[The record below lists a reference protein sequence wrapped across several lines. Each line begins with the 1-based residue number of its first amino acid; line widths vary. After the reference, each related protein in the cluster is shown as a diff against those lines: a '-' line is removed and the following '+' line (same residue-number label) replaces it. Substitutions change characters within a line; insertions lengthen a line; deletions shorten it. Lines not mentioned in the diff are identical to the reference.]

1 MRSRWLH
8 APLLHTAHGRERKVT
23 WLELFYDLIFVAAII
38 QLGDAL
44 SHHVTIGNFAAF
56 AGHFVPLWIAWSG
69 FTFFA
74 NRFDV
79 DDFTHRI
86 MVFIQMF
93 AMGAMAISAPHAMEG
108 HHTVFAL
115 CFTVAQVMVV
125 AMYARAWYQVPKAR
139 DYCKYWG
146 GAFAISAG
154 LFLISAFVPT
164 PWTYGF
170 WVAGILAILG
180 APVSKVSRTLMER
193 YPLDMEHLSERY
205 GLLTIIVLGESF
217 VKVLSYLSG
226 SELATELEYVL
237 KGSLGL
243 LLTCTVWW
251 IYFDDVAG
259 SHLKKHRGA
268 FEVWLVGHLPLAIAI
283 TGVGVAVKKAIK
295 FDFSVPAPD
304 DYRWLLAGTL
314 CMTMASVAI
323 IDSVTARREA
333 FLSDRARVNVRFA
346 SAFIVL
352 LLGQVGSKMSAGT
365 FMALATTI
373 CVAQVLFDLMM
384 APMEAAEHSGDEPV
398 SIAELARQ
406 KEAKQRSARD
416 NRPRDVGKAIRKGAP
431 AELRRDLYFF
441 FLEGS
446 WTRLLMSLLFVY
458 VILNVFFAGLYLLEP
473 GSISGTGSD
482 SFAHAFFFSVQ
493 TMSTIGYGAMT
504 PATSYGDLIVTIE
517 AAAGLLGVAMATGM
531 IFAKV
536 SRPQASVLFSKVMVL
551 TTRHGKRT
559 LMLRAGNARGGEV
572 ADATVTLTVL
582 KEEISAEGHHMRM
595 LHDMKLVR
603 ARTPMFAMS
612 WSIFHEID
620 EDSPLYDVNWDDPD
634 EHIMMFVVT
643 LMGHDGT
650 YGQTTFSRHLYY
662 PEDVRVGE
670 RFVDVISQLEDGRLM
685 VDYHKFHDTVPDAEA
700 GETQAGS

>member
-44 SHHVTIGNFAAF
+44 SHQVSIGNFASF

-86 MVFIQMF
+86 MVFVQMF

-108 HHTVFAL
+108 RHEIFSFCFA
-115 CFTVAQVMVV
+115 VAQVMVV
-125 AMYARAWYQVPKAR
+125 VMHYRAWLQVPKAR
-139 DYCKYWG
+139 DYAKYWG
-146 GAFAISAG
+146 IVFGISAAC
-154 LFLISAFVPT
+154 FLVSGFLPT
-164 PWTYGF
+164 SLAYVF
-170 WVAGILAILG
+170 WALGILAILA
-180 APVSKVSRTLMER
+180 APVSRVSRELQER
-193 YPLDMEHLSERY
+193 YPIDMEHLSERY

-217 VKVLSYLSG
+217 VKVLSFLSG
-226 SELATELEYVL
+226 SELATEIDYVL

-268 FEVWLVGHLPLAIAI
+268 FEVWLYGHLPLAIAV

-333 FLSDRARVNVRFA
+333 FLSDRARVNVRFG
-346 SAFIVL
+346 SAFVVL
-352 LLGQVGSKMSAGT
+352 LLGQIGSQMSAGT
-365 FMALATTI
+365 FMALATTV

-384 APMEAAEHSGDEPV
+384 APMEAREHSGDEPV

-406 KEAKQRSARD
+406 REARQRSARD
-416 NRPRDVGKAIRKGAP
+416 NRPTNIGKAIRKGAP

-458 VILNVFFAGLYLLEP
+458 VILNVVFAGLFLLEP
-473 GSISGTGSD
+473 GSISGNTTD
-482 SFAHAFFFSVQ
+482 SFAAAFFFSVQ
-493 TMSTIGYGAMT
+493 TMSTIGYGGLS

-517 AAAGLLGVAMATGM
+517 AAAGLLGVALATGM

-536 SRPQASVLFSKVMVL
+536 SRPQASVLFSNVMVL

-559 LMLRAGNARGGEV
+559 LMMRAGNARGNEV
-572 ADATVTLTVL
+572 VDATMSLIVL
-582 KEEISAEGHHMRM
+582 KEEISPEGHHMRL
-595 LHDMKLVR
+595 LHDLKLVR
-603 ARTPMFAMS
+603 SRTPMFAMS

-620 EDSPLYDVNWDDPD
+620 EDSPLYDVDWDKP
-634 EHIMMFVVT
+634 EEQLMMFVAT

-650 YGQTTFSRHLYY
+650 YGQTTFARHTYY
-662 PEDVRVGE
+662 PEDVRVNH
-670 RFVDVISQLEDGRLM
+670 RYADVISQLEDGRMM
-685 VDYHKFHDTVPDAEA
+685 VDYHKFHDTVPDADKA
-700 GETQAGS
+700 PG

>member
-8 APLLHTAHGRERKVT
+8 APLLHTAHGHERKVT

-44 SHHVTIGNFAAF
+44 SHHVSLGGFAAF

-86 MVFIQMF
+86 MVFVQMF

-108 HHTVFAL
+108 HPAIFSVCFA
-115 CFTVAQVMVV
+115 VAQAMVMV
-125 AMYARAWYQVPKAR
+125 MHIRAWYQVPKAR

-146 GAFAISAG
+146 IVFGLSA
-154 LFLISAFVPT
+154 LAFLISALLPT
-164 PWTYGF
+164 PWTYGM
-170 WVAGILAILG
+170 WGLGILVILA

-226 SELATELEYVL
+226 SDLGTELEYVA

-259 SHLKKHRGA
+259 SHLKKQRGA
-268 FEVWLVGHLPLAIAI
+268 FEVWLYGHLPLAIAI

-295 FDFSVPAPD
+295 FDFSAPAPD
-304 DYRWLLAGTL
+304 EYRWLVAGTL
-314 CMTMASVAI
+314 CMTFASVAI

-333 FLSDRARVNVRFA
+333 QLSDRARVNVRFF

-352 LLGQVGSKMSAGT
+352 LLGQVGSTMSAGM

-373 CVAQVLFDLMM
+373 CVAQVLFDMMM
-384 APMEAAEHSGDEPV
+384 APMELAEHRGDEPI
-398 SIAELARQ
+398 STAELARQ
-406 KEAKQRSARD
+406 RLARERDAKD
-416 NRPRDVGKAIRKGAP
+416 NRPRQLGATIRKGAP

-446 WTRLLMSLLFVY
+446 WTRLMMSLVFVY
-458 VILNVFFAGLYLLEP
+458 VILNVLFAGLYMLEP
-473 GSISGTGSD
+473 GSISGTAQD
-482 SFAHAFFFSVQ
+482 SFADAFFFSVQ
-493 TMSTIGYGAMT
+493 TMSTIGYGGLT

-517 AAAGLLGVAMATGM
+517 AAVGLLGVALATGM

-551 TTRHGKRT
+551 TTRHGKPT
-559 LMLRAGNARGGEV
+559 LMLRAGNARGNEV
-572 ADATVTLTVL
+572 ADATITLTVL
-582 KEEISAEGHHMRM
+582 KEEISPEGHHFRM
-595 LHDMKLVR
+595 LYDMEPVR
-603 ARTPMFAMS
+603 GRTPMFTMS

-620 EDSPLYDVNWDDPD
+620 EDSPLHDVDWDNPD
-634 EHIMMFVVT
+634 EHIMVFIVT
-643 LMGHDGT
+643 LKGHDGT
-650 YGQTTFSRHLYY
+650 YGSTTFARHLYY
-662 PEDVRVGE
+662 PDDVRVNH
-670 RFVDVISQLEDGRLM
+670 RFVDVISQLEDGRMM
-685 VDYHKFHDTVPDAEA
+685 VDYTKFHDTVPDQ
-700 GETQAGS
+700 QAATS

>member
-44 SHHVTIGNFAAF
+44 GHDVSISGFAAF
-56 AGHFVPLWIAWSG
+56 AGHFAPLWIAWSG

-86 MVFIQMF
+86 MVFVQMF

-108 HHTVFAL
+108 HHTIFSL
-115 CFTVAQVMVV
+115 CFAVAQLMVV
-125 AMYARAWYQVPKAR
+125 AMHVRAWYQVPNAR

-146 GAFAISAG
+146 IVFAISA
-154 LFLISAFVPT
+154 LAFLLSALLPT
-164 PWTYGF
+164 PWAYGM
-170 WVAGILAILG
+170 WGLGILAILA
-180 APVSKVSRTLMER
+180 APVSEVSRTLMER

-226 SELATELEYVL
+226 SELATELEYVG

-259 SHLKKHRGA
+259 SHLKKQRGA
-268 FEVWLVGHLPLAIAI
+268 FEVWLYGHLPLAIAI

-295 FDFSVPAPD
+295 FDFGAPAPD
-304 DYRWLLAGTL
+304 EYRWLVAGTL
-314 CMTMASVAI
+314 CLTFASVAI

-333 FLSDRARVNVRFA
+333 QLSDRARVNVRFA

-352 LLGQVGSKMSAGT
+352 LLGQVGSTMSAGT

-373 CVAQVLFDLMM
+373 CVAQVLFDMMM
-384 APMEAAEHSGDEPV
+384 APMEAAEHSGDEPI

-406 KEAKQRSARD
+406 RFARERSGRD
-416 NRPRDVGKAIRKGAP
+416 NRPGDVGKAIRKGAP

-446 WTRLLMSLLFVY
+446 WTRLMMSLVFVY
-458 VILNVFFAGLYLLEP
+458 VILNVFFAGLYMLEP
-473 GSISGTGSD
+473 GSISGTARD
-482 SFAHAFFFSVQ
+482 SFADAFFFSVQ
-493 TMSTIGYGAMT
+493 TMSTIGYGGLT
-504 PATSYGDLIVTIE
+504 PATGYGDLIVTIE
-517 AAAGLLGVAMATGM
+517 AAVGLLGVALATGM

-536 SRPQASVLFSKVMVL
+536 SRPQASVLFSNVMVL
-551 TTRHGKRT
+551 TTRHGKPT
-559 LMLRAGNARGGEV
+559 LMLRAGNARGNEV
-572 ADATVTLTVL
+572 ADATVTVTVL
-582 KEEISAEGHHMRM
+582 KEEISPEGHHFRM
-595 LHDMKLVR
+595 LHDVPLVR
-603 ARTPMFAMS
+603 SRTPMFSMS

-620 EDSPLYDVNWDDPD
+620 EDSPLHDVDWNDPD
-634 EHIMMFVVT
+634 DHIMVFIVT
-643 LMGHDGT
+643 LKGHDGT
-650 YGQTTFSRHLYY
+650 YGSTTFARHLYY
-662 PEDVRVGE
+662 PDDVRVNH
-670 RFVDVISQLEDGRLM
+670 RFVDVISQLEDGRMM
-685 VDYHKFHDTVPDAEA
+685 VDYHKFHDTVPDGEA
-700 GETQAGS
+700 LPG

>member
-1 MRSRWLH
+1 
-8 APLLHTAHGRERKVT
+8 LLHTAHGRERKVT

-44 SHHVTIGNFAAF
+44 SHHVTLGGFAAF

-108 HHTVFAL
+108 HHTIFSL
-115 CFTVAQVMVV
+115 CFAVAQTMVV
-125 AMYARAWYQVPKAR
+125 VMYARAWYQVPNSR

-146 GAFAISAG
+146 GAFAISGVA
-154 LFLISAFVPT
+154 FLISAFMPL
-164 PWTYGF
+164 PWAYGF
-170 WVAGILAILG
+170 WGLGILAILG
-180 APVSKVSRTLMER
+180 APVSKVSRELMER

-226 SELATELEYVL
+226 SDLTTELEYVL

-259 SHLKKHRGA
+259 SHLKKQRGA
-268 FEVWLVGHLPLAIAI
+268 FEVWLYGHLPLAIAI

-295 FDFSVPAPD
+295 FDFTAPAPD
-304 DYRWLLAGTL
+304 GYRWLVAGTL
-314 CMTMASVAI
+314 CMTFASVAI

-333 FLSDRARVNVRFA
+333 FLSDRARVNVRFF

-352 LLGQVGSKMSAGT
+352 LLGQVGSTMSAGM

-373 CVAQVLFDLMM
+373 CVAQVLFDMMM
-384 APMEAAEHSGDEPV
+384 APMEAAEHHGDEPV

-406 KEAKQRSARD
+406 RLAKERDAKD
-416 NRPRDVGKAIRKGAP
+416 NRPNRLGEAIRKGAP

-446 WTRLLMSLLFVY
+446 WTRLLMSLVFVY
-458 VILNVFFAGLYLLEP
+458 VILNVLFAGLYMLEP
-473 GSISGTGSD
+473 GSISGTSTDG
-482 SFAHAFFFSVQ
+482 FAHAFFFSVQ
-493 TMSTIGYGAMT
+493 TMSTIGYGGLT
-504 PATSYGDLIVTIE
+504 PATAYGDLIVTIE
-517 AAAGLLGVAMATGM
+517 AAVGLLGVALATGM

-536 SRPQASVLFSKVMVL
+536 SRPQASVLFSNVMVL
-551 TTRHGKRT
+551 TTRHGVRT
-559 LMLRAGNARGGEV
+559 LMLRAGNARGNEV
-572 ADATVTLTVL
+572 SDAEVSLTVL
-582 KEEISAEGHHMRM
+582 KEEISPEGHHMRM
-595 LHDMKLVR
+595 LHDLKPVR
-603 ARTPMFAMS
+603 GRTPMFSMS

-620 EDSPLYDVNWDDPD
+620 EDSPLFDVDWDSPD
-634 EHIMMFVVT
+634 DHIMVFIVT
-643 LMGHDGT
+643 LKGHDGT
-650 YGQTTFSRHLYY
+650 YGSTTSARHLYY
-662 PEDVRVGE
+662 PDDVKVDH
-670 RFVDVISQLEDGRLM
+670 RFVDVMSQLEDGRLM
-685 VDYHKFHDTVPDAEA
+685 VDYTKFHDTLPDEQAEDD
-700 GETQAGS
+700 

>member
-44 SHHVTIGNFAAF
+44 SHHVTLGGFAAF
-56 AGHFVPLWIAWSG
+56 AGHFVPLWLAWSG

-86 MVFIQMF
+86 VVFVQMF
-93 AMGAMAISAPHAMEG
+93 AMGAMAITAPNAMQG
-108 HHTVFAL
+108 HHTIFAL
-115 CFTVAQVMVV
+115 SFTVAQLMVV
-125 AMYARAWYQVPKAR
+125 VMYARAWLQVPKAR

-146 GAFAISAG
+146 AAFAISAVC
-154 LFLISAFVPT
+154 FLISAFLPSA
-164 PWTYGF
+164 WAYGF
-170 WVAGILAILG
+170 WGAGTVAILG
-180 APVSKVSRTLMER
+180 APLSKVSRTLMER

-226 SELATELEYVL
+226 SELATELEYVA

-259 SHLKKHRGA
+259 SKLKKHRGA
-268 FEVWLVGHLPLAIAI
+268 FEVWLLGHLPLAIAI

-365 FMALATTI
+365 FMALATTV
-373 CVAQVLFDLMM
+373 CVAQVLFDMMM

-406 KEAKQRSARD
+406 RLANERNAKD
-416 NRPRDVGKAIRKGAP
+416 NRPNRVGDAIRKGAP

-446 WTRLLMSLLFVY
+446 WTRLLMSLVFVY
-458 VILNVFFAGLYLLEP
+458 VLLNVFFAGLYLLEP
-473 GSISGTGSD
+473 GSISGTSAD
-482 SFAHAFFFSVQ
+482 NFAHAFFFSVQ
-493 TMSTIGYGAMT
+493 TMSTIGYGGLT
-504 PATSYGDLIVTIE
+504 PATAYGDLIVTIE
-517 AAAGLLGVAMATGM
+517 AAVGLLGVAMATGM

-536 SRPQASVLFSKVMVL
+536 SRPQASVLFSKVLVL
-551 TTRHGKRT
+551 TTRHGKPT
-559 LMLRAGNARGGEV
+559 LMLRAGNARGNEV
-572 ADATVTLTVL
+572 SDAIVSLTVL
-582 KEEISAEGHHMRM
+582 KEEISPEGHHMRV
-595 LHDMKLVR
+595 LHDLEPVR
-603 ARTPMFAMS
+603 SRTPMFAMS

-620 EDSPLYDVNWDDPD
+620 EDSPLYDVDWDNPD
-634 EHIMMFVVT
+634 DHIMVFIVT
-643 LMGHDGT
+643 IKGHDGT
-650 YGQTTFSRHLYY
+650 YGSTTSARQLYY
-662 PEDVRVGE
+662 PDDVRVNH
-670 RFVDVISQLEDGRLM
+670 RFVDVISQLEDGRMM

-700 GETQAGS
+700 SVG